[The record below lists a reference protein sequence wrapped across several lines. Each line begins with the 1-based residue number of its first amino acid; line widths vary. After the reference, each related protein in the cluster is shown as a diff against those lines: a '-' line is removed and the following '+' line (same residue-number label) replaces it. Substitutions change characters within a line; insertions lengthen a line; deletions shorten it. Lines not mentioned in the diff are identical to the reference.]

1 MEGPYA
7 HFLQLVKAGSSIFAP
22 DLIYLLELV
31 GRPVAEFKGITMP
44 VEGPNEIHMV
54 VECTLRGSV
63 VPPVTDTIDFVV
75 HARSWPEGVCRAT
88 QEAIARLVRYH

>member
-1 MEGPYA
+1 MEGPYT
-7 HFLQLVKAGSSIFAP
+7 HHLQLIKAGSSIFAP
-22 DLIYLLELV
+22 DLMYLLEEV

-44 VEGPNEIHMV
+44 VEDQNEIHLV

-88 QEAIARLVRYH
+88 QEAIA